1 MRKLQAEQTK
11 PVLKQ
16 LPKLSMEQARFLTWL
31 SLTTTHFEIC
41 REIGYSYRKI
51 NGLQNY
57 IDEQDKPIRFN
68 TRTLDRL
75 IENEL
80 IASKFITPFG
90 IKQQHY
96 FLTENGRIYVSLLAT
111 TKDMTWTHFQKAA

>member
-1 MRKLQAEQTK
+1 MRKLQAKTARE
-11 PVLKQ
+11 Q

-31 SLTTTHFEIC
+31 SLTKTHFEIC

-57 IDEQDKPIRFN
+57 VDETNEPFRFN

-90 IKQQHY
+90 IRQQHY
-96 FLTENGRIYVSLLAT
+96 SLTKKGQVYVSLLAT
-111 TKDMTWTHFQKAA
+111 TKDMTWTHFQKVA

>member
-1 MRKLQAEQTK
+1 MHDLQDNPTK
-11 PVLKQ
+11 QSFKQ

-51 NGLQNY
+51 NGLQSY
-57 IDEQDKPIRFN
+57 IDDQEKPFRFN

-75 IENEL
+75 IDNEL
-80 IASKFITPFG
+80 IASKFIIPFG

-96 FLTENGRIYVSLLAT
+96 FLTEQGRGYVSLLAS
-111 TKDMTWTHFQKAA
+111 TKEITWTHFQKAA